1 MSKGIINDHQEL
13 IFDIA
18 EITCNL

>member
-1 MSKGIINDHQEL
+1 VSKDTINDHQL

-18 EITCNL
+18 EITCHL